1 MNLSGDLSTALLAIL
16 SAFLFALS
24 MQIQNIGLQSSDAR
38 TATLVSIVS
47 TTAVYWLAAPLF
59 VQSSYWLTTG
69 TLLFAMIGIFRP
81 ALSAALAMNGIKILG
96 PSLTSGLAAT
106 NPLFAAAFA
115 IILLG
120 EDITL
125 PIAIGTCAVVAGV
138 AAASLKRGGVK
149 RGWPLWAIF
158 LPLAAAFF
166 RALGHPFA
174 MIGMETV
181 PSPLYVG
188 LISYTVSSVVAIT
201 AYKAEGRKIPVLTK
215 GYRWFAVA
223 GVINA
228 LSIYSLNT
236 ALQGG
241 QLLTVAPIVACSPI
255 FTIALGYFVFKRET
269 ITWQTLLTVAL
280 VIPGVIM
287 IITGDQWF

>member
-1 MNLSGDLSTALLAIL
+1 MNIDPETLPALLAVL

-24 MQIQNIGLQSSDAR
+24 VQIQNLGLQSAEPR
-38 TATLVSIVS
+38 TAALVSILS
-47 TTAVYWLAAPLF
+47 TAIVYWLISPLF
-59 VQSSYWLTTG
+59 LQAAYWFTTG
-69 TLLFAMIGIFRP
+69 TLLFAFVGLFRP
-81 ALSAALAMNGIKILG
+81 ALSASLAMNSIKIMG

-106 NPLFAAAFA
+106 NPLFAAGFA

-125 PIAIGTCAVVAGV
+125 SIALGTGAVVAGV

-149 RGWPLWAIF
+149 RGWPLWAIL
-158 LPLAAAFF
+158 LPLGAAFF
-166 RALGHPFA
+166 RALGHPLS
-174 MIGMETV
+174 MIGMETA

-188 LISYTVSSVVAIT
+188 LISYTVSSVIAVA
-201 AYKAEGRKIPVLTK
+201 AYKIEGRIMPRLNK
-215 GYRWFAVA
+215 GYIWFAVA
-223 GVINA
+223 GMLNG

-255 FTIALGYFVFKRET
+255 FTIALGYLVFKRET
-269 ITWQTLLTVAL
+269 ITWQTVLTIGL
-280 VIPGVIM
+280 VVPG
-287 IITGDQWF
+287 IILIIAGDRWL